1 MSANRRFFLEEA
13 FLDATAAA
21 AAAAAADPGPTG
33 GPDTIGPR
41 ISTGLFEPGG
51 GPIIPTTIRIILVM
65 TKLDEIKSFCTTILY
80 IFLYVGFYL
89 DSDGAAN

>member
-1 MSANRRFFLEEA
+1 MDEA

-51 GPIIPTTIRIILVM
+51 GPIIPTTIHNILVM
-65 TKLDEIKSFCTTILY
+65 TKLDQIESFCAITLY
-80 IFLYVGFYL
+80 KFLYVGFYL

>member
-65 TKLDEIKSFCTTILY
+65 TKLDKITIKSQVLYYNLVHIPVCWILPG
-80 IFLYVGFYL
+80 L
-89 DSDGAAN
+89 

>member
-1 MSANRRFFLEEA
+1 MEEA

-51 GPIIPTTIRIILVM
+51 GPIIPITRRIILVR
-65 TKLDEIKSFCTTILY
+65 TKLDKIAIK
-80 IFLYVGFYL
+80 
-89 DSDGAAN
+89 

>member
-1 MSANRRFFLEEA
+1 M
-13 FLDATAAA
+13 DATAAA

-51 GPIIPTTIRIILVM
+51 GPIIPTTIHNILVM
-65 TKLDEIKSFCTTILY
+65 TKLDQIAIKFLCHNIIQIPVCWILPG
-80 IFLYVGFYL
+80 L
-89 DSDGAAN
+89 

>member
-51 GPIIPTTIRIILVM
+51 GPIIPTTIHNILVM
-65 TKLDEIKSFCTTILY
+65 TKLDQIAIKLKVS
-80 IFLYVGFYL
+80 VP
-89 DSDGAAN
+89 